1 MNTVDKNN
9 RKLEDVVG
17 IAISDMRSED
27 KAEILDCIQNGRQ
40 WQGEEEGR
48 RNSLDEENI
57 DGITREKILKLAKI
71 KEFYDELKE
80 LRVKDQTKV
89 QREQEMESQRFMER
103 MERDLVTF
111 LEKQQEERTAYLSKI
126 IQEKST
132 HIITKNIFGYF
143 LLICNC

>member
-40 WQGEEEGR
+40 WQVEEEGR

-71 KEFYDELKE
+71 KEFYDE
-80 LRVKDQTKV
+80 
-89 QREQEMESQRFMER
+89 
-103 MERDLVTF
+103 
-111 LEKQQEERTAYLSKI
+111 
-126 IQEKST
+126 
-132 HIITKNIFGYF
+132 
-143 LLICNC
+143 